1 MQLITEYANPRE
13 LSGYARESIKDREE
27 NAFTLSRWLPSDTIE
42 DLEYRFE
49 TGGGG
54 LTEAANYRAYDASS
68 DIGVREGGA
77 RASGELPP
85 ISRKM
90 PVSEYEQIRMRAAA
104 TMSADIAEKVFGD
117 TEILVNAIAARVE
130 LARGEAIFNST
141 VTLNENGVQASVNF
155 GRLAEHMTATEINW
169 TDTETSLPF
178 DDLEEWRN
186 LMIDNTGKAPKWA
199 LMPSR
204 IARVLRSNAQLCRMS
219 TTDYNAPSVL
229 SLDEL
234 NALLLKHEL
243 PQVTTYDARVVF
255 QGSAQ
260 RITPADK
267 IALLPET
274 GDELGKTLWGV
285 PPEASDGTYGLASGE
300 QGGAY
305 VGNYKTEDPQ
315 TVWTR
320 ATAIVLP
327 VAANP
332 NLSLTAKVTGI

>member
-1 MQLITEYANPRE
+1 MQLITEYAMPSE
-13 LSGYARESIKDREE
+13 LSGYARAAIRDREE

-90 PVSEYEQIRMRAAA
+90 PVSEYEQLRMRNTG
-104 TMSADIAEKVFGD
+104 TMHADIRDKIFGD
-117 TEILVNAIAARVE
+117 TETLVRAIAARVE
-130 LARGEAIFNST
+130 LARGEALFSST
-141 VTLNENGVQASVNF
+141 VTLNENNVFGAVDF
-155 GRLAEHMTATEINW
+155 GRLASHMTSTEVDWI
-169 TDTETSLPF
+169 DTETSTPF
-178 DDLEEWRN
+178 DDFQLWAD
-186 LMIDNTGKAPKWA
+186 LMVDDTGNAPKWA

-204 IARVLRSNAQLCRMS
+204 IARALRSNAQLCRMS

-229 SLDEL
+229 SLAEL
-234 NALLLKHEL
+234 NALLSKHEL

-255 QGSAQ
+255 QGTAQ

-267 IALLPET
+267 IALLPEP

-285 PPEASDGTYGLASGE
+285 PVEANDERYGLASGE

-320 ATAIVLP
+320 ATSIVLP
-327 VAANP
+327 VVANP